1 MKVFREEHDNNFGK
15 LCMKKGGSFQNERI
29 FFKSSI
35 GGGGGVDPQNPYR
48 AYATDIWYNKPGADP
63 KFLMGKGR
71 NFELG

>member
-1 MKVFREEHDNNFGK
+1 MKVFREEHDKYFGK
-15 LCMKKGGSFQNERI
+15 LCMKKGRSFQKESI

-35 GGGGGVDPQNPYR
+35 GGGVDPQNPPR